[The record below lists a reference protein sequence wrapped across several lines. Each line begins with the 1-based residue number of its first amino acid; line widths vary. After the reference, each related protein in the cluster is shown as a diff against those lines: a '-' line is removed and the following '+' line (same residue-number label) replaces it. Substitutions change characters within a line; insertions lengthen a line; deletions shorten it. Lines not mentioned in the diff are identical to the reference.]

1 MTNNEV
7 KKYKYYMNERPLSP
21 GAQPRGF
28 SRFDENDHG
37 GRWGAIYYP
46 KELTA
51 QEISRYEL
59 TPSQE

>member
-1 MTNNEV
+1 MNE
-7 KKYKYYMNERPLSP
+7 YKYYMNERPLSP
-21 GAQPRGF
+21 GAQLKGF
-28 SRFDENDHG
+28 SRFDENDNG

-46 KELTA
+46 RELTA